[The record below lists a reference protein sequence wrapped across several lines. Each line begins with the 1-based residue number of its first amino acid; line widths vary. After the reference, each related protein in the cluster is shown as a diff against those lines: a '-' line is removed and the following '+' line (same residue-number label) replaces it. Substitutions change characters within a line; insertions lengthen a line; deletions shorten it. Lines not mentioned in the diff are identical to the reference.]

1 MKHPQIKHF
10 CNKALPP
17 ALRISKREAAQNVQ
31 KSQE

>member
-10 CNKALPP
+10 CNKALPL
-17 ALRISKREAAQNVQ
+17 ALRISKREAARNVQ